1 MKSLWNAADAAEIR
15 NRIQK
20 LSPSAKRQWGTMSVS
35 QMQRHMVI
43 AFQAATGEMT
53 LKSDPLQVL
62 ASLGIMRK
70 IIIEWMPWPKSLPT
84 AKDFIVSSDPDFDAT
99 HAAFTKVFEEF
110 VSKNSSSAFGSHPLF
125 GKMPYQQ
132 WGQLM
137 YKHTDH
143 HLKQF
148 GV

>member
-20 LSPSAKRQWGTMSVS
+20 LSPDSTRKWGTMTVS
-35 QMQRHMVI
+35 QMERHMVI
-43 AFQAATGEMT
+43 AYQAATGEMT
-53 LKSDPLQVL
+53 LQADSLQKL
-62 ASLGIMRK
+62 ASIGFMRK
-70 IIIEWMPWPKSLPT
+70 LIIEVMPWPKSLPT
-84 AKDFIVSSDPDFDAT
+84 AKDFIVSSDPDFKES
-99 HAAFTKVFEEF
+99 HAAFSKVFEEF
-110 VSKNSSSAFGSHPLF
+110 VCKNSSSTFGSHPLF

-132 WGQLM
+132 WGKLM